1 MGIGS
6 VTFAAALLAAG
17 GGPGRGEDPVFVYVG
32 TYTGRDGARGIELL
46 RLDPASGDLT
56 PAGTAA
62 EASNPSFL
70 AIHPNRRFLYAV
82 NEVAD
87 FEGRKTGVVSAFA
100 IEPATGALRF
110 LNRQSSEGTGPC
122 YVSVDPSGRC
132 VLVANYGGGSVAALP
147 IREDGGLG
155 PAGSSVKHQGSGP
168 NPRRQKEPHAH
179 CIVTDPAGRF
189 AFAADLGLDKVL
201 VYRLDAAAAGLVP
214 NEPPAASV
222 EPGSGPRHFAFHPGG
237 KWAYVINE
245 LSSTVTAFR
254 YDAGRG
260 ALEPFQTVST
270 LPADF
275 KGTNYTAEV
284 VVSPDGRTLYGSNR
298 GHDSLAIFRI
308 DPADGRLT
316 PAGHVSTGGKWPRNF
331 ALAPGGRWLLA
342 ANQNSD
348 SIVVFRVD
356 SETGGLVPAGRSAK
370 VAKPVCIRFLAAAP

>member
-1 MGIGS
+1 MSGWGM
-6 VTFAAALLAAG
+6 TFAAALLAAG
-17 GGPGRGEDPVFVYVG
+17 GGPGRAEDAVLVYVG

-56 PAGTAA
+56 PVGTAA
-62 EASNPSFL
+62 EAANPSFL

-100 IEPATGALRF
+100 IEAGTGALRF

-122 YVSVDPSGRC
+122 HVSVDPSGRC

-147 IREDGGLG
+147 IQEDGSLG
-155 PAGSSVKHQGSGP
+155 PAGSSVKHHGSGP
-168 NPRRQKEPHAH
+168 NPHRQKGPHAH

-201 VYRLDAAAAGLVP
+201 VYRLDAAAAKLVP
-214 NEPPAASV
+214 NEPPSASV
-222 EPGSGPRHFAFHPGG
+222 DPGSGPRHFTFHPGG

-254 YDAGRG
+254 YDAERG
-260 ALEPFQTVST
+260 ILEPVQTVST

-275 KGTNYTAEV
+275 KGSNTTAEV

-298 GHDSLAIFRI
+298 GHDSLAVFRI

-316 PAGHVSTGGKWPRNF
+316 PAGHVPTGGKVPRNF
-331 ALAPGGRWLLA
+331 AVAPGGRWLLA

-356 SETGGLVPAGRSAK
+356 PETGGLVPAGRSAK
-370 VAKPVCIRFLAAAP
+370 VSKPVCIRFLAAAP